1 LRSSSVKFVRICATV
16 TAGVFPPEP
25 PALQDE
31 EPQRQKRE
39 RDVVM
44 PARALKVT
52 ACEGYEPCFPW
63 GPDFP
68 TTGGT
73 SLQRPDRPLNDD
85 SCLTADVALTPGI
98 LGNAP
103 SSKGLRRVGADV

>member
-1 LRSSSVKFVRICATV
+1 MVIKLLDQN
-16 TAGVFPPEP
+16 PPRP
-25 PALQDE
+25 SFLLQDAFPE
-31 EPQRQKRE
+31 I
-39 RDVVM
+39 
-44 PARALKVT
+44 RALKVT